1 MFLQSIFTDS
11 KSLSNFIIVAVLVDL
26 LGDLEFA
33 GGEMVVGFQMIE
45 GLLKIV
51 GLGLFV
57 GDLVEDGV

>member
-1 MFLQSIFTDS
+1 MFLKRIFPDS